1 MELELRYT
9 LESFEGQLSAMARE
23 KVAIQKQVKELTGQ
37 CTTLRKQVGRI
48 VAYVIR
54 PPKYT
59 MRMLTHITRSCV
71 VTYLKILQ
79 VSRRFAVK

>member
-48 VAYVIR
+48 LLC
-54 PPKYT
+54 T
-59 MRMLTHITRSCV
+59 S
-71 VTYLKILQ
+71 
-79 VSRRFAVK
+79 VSIMF

>member
-37 CTTLRKQVGRI
+37 CTTLRKQVGRK
-48 VAYVIR
+48 VADVSEPPPR
-54 PPKYT
+54 PCGQFCP
-59 MRMLTHITRSCV
+59 HRSIH
-71 VTYLKILQ
+71 VTPI
-79 VSRRFAVK
+79 

>member
-37 CTTLRKQVGRI
+37 CTTLRKQVG
-48 VAYVIR
+48 
-54 PPKYT
+54 
-59 MRMLTHITRSCV
+59 SCV
-71 VTYLKILQ
+71 RELAFKYMGYPQFSILC
-79 VSRRFAVK
+79 